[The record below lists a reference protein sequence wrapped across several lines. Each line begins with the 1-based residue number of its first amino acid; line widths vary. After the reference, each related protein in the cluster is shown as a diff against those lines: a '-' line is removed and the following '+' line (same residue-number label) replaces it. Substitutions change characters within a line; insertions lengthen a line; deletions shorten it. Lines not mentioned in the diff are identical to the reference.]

1 VARRLVPLLALAAPA
16 LGLASACSP
25 SATYLGSASEGH
37 YFKVPPSWH
46 VVSREELGQLALP
59 STHGAAAA
67 KAQGDSYFVYVGL
80 AAGSPRLG
88 AAGLTGGVPWAL
100 GLVQSLGSQ
109 DQASLSLAG
118 LQDEVF
124 NPDSASQQGV
134 PVTQLAPTD
143 VVVRGGLRGT
153 RVAYE
158 IDSPDGSIAFEQ
170 EAVTNS
176 PTDKV
181 WAVLVGCSP
190 ACFRDH
196 RAVASRIVG
205 SFTVTG
211 TEG

>member
-1 VARRLVPLLALAAPA
+1 MARRLGLLWAVAAPVP
-16 LGLASACSP
+16 GLLSACSP
-25 SATYLGSASEGH
+25 SATYLGSASEGL

-46 VVSREELGQLALP
+46 VVGREGLGRLGLP
-59 STHGAAAA
+59 STGGAAAA
-67 KAQGDSYFVYVGL
+67 EAQGDSYFVYVGL
-80 AAGSPRLG
+80 AAGRPHLG
-88 AAGLTGGVPWAL
+88 PAGLTGGVPWAL

-134 PVTQLAPTD
+134 PVTQLAPTE

-153 RVAYE
+153 RVAYQ
-158 IDSPDGSIAFEQ
+158 IDSPDGWIAFEQ

-196 RAVASRIVG
+196 RSVVSRIVS

-211 TEG
+211 TKG